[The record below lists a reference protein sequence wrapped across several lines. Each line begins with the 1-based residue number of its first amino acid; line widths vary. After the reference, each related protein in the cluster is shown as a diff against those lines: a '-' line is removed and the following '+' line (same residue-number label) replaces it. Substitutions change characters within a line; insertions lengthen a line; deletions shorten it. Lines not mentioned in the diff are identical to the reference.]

1 MRLKS
6 EPKYLE
12 KRTHVPLGVS
22 MYSMIYL
29 AVKRTAF
36 LDTFAVMLGI
46 IFKIE
51 LRLIVAL
58 VLMVILKKIYC
69 SLLVQTMYKFQQ
81 REKIFAWLKGYK
93 KEVISKTRP
102 KPKNYIPF
110 SKN

>member
-6 EPKYLE
+6 EPNRLE
-12 KRTHVPLGVS
+12 KRTEVPLGIS
-22 MYSMIYL
+22 MYSMVYL
-29 AVKRTAF
+29 AIKRTAF
-36 LDTFAVMLGI
+36 LDTFAAMLGI

-58 VLMVILKKIYC
+58 VLMVILKKMYC
-69 SLLVQTMYKFQQ
+69 SLLIQTMHKFQQ
-81 REKIFAWLKGYK
+81 REKIFEWLKRYK
-93 KEVISKTRP
+93 NDHVPKERL

>member
-6 EPKYLE
+6 EPNYLE
-12 KRTHVPLGVS
+12 KRTKVPLGIS
-22 MYSMIYL
+22 MYSMVYL

-36 LDTFAVMLGI
+36 LDTFAVILGI

-58 VLMVILKKIYC
+58 ILMVILKKIYC
-69 SLLVQTMYKFQQ
+69 SLLIQTMHKFQQ
-81 REKIFAWLKGYK
+81 REKIFEWLKGYK
-93 KEVISKTRP
+93 KETIPKERP
-102 KPKNYIPF
+102 KHKNYIPF